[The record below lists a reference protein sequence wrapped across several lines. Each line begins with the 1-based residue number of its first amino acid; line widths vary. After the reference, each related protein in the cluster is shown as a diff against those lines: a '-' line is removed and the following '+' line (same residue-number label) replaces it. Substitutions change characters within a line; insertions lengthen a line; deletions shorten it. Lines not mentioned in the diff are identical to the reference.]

1 MKSQLPVLALLAA
14 LSAPTLATAADVAN
28 GKKLALRWCSACH
41 VVSPDQ
47 TRAQAD
53 VPTFENIARRYDS
66 ARLTRFLAAPYP
78 RMPDMGLSRNEIA
91 DLVAYIR
98 SLAPSRTRGPAPV
111 EKDTPP
117 PEPRR
122 G

>member
-1 MKSQLPVLALLAA
+1 MRPYLPALAMLTA
-14 LSAPTLATAADVAN
+14 LSAPTLANAADVAN
-28 GKKLALRWCSACH
+28 GKKLAQRWCSACH

-53 VPTFENIARRYDS
+53 SPSFENIARRYDS

-98 SLAPSRTRGPAPV
+98 SLAPSHDQGPAPV